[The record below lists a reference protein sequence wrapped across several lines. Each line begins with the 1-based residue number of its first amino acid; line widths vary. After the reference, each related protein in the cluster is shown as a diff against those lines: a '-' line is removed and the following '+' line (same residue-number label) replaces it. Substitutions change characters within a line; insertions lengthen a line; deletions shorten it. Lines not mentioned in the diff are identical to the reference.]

1 MMPNYQYPAKEAYR
15 NVQNLTLQIGAFYSK
30 MISFEQIFKYF
41 LVGIRIFLKIV
52 GICIHI

>member
-1 MMPNYQYPAKEAYR
+1 MPNHQLLAQEAYR
-15 NVQNLTLQIGAFYSK
+15 NVQNLILQIGDFYSK

-52 GICIHI
+52 GICIHT